1 MVNHLAV
8 WTALFFASASQAA
21 FGTIAYNDPAMWMG
35 WVLLVISVPFLIFS
49 IVGRLQAPEQGATTE
64 RREREAT
71 EDRETTAERA
81 RLGLPLRTGG
91 SPAFEVEALHGIT
104 GQRITRVE
112 PGETIRI
119 HIRARHGFRFN
130 RHFRFHHIELRDQY
144 NHAIGPSI
152 LLEQFHMRNNHTEI
166 RRTIDIP
173 ENIGDATEIKI
184 FVSVDM
190 ERT

>member
-8 WTALFFASASQAA
+8 WAALFFASASQAA

-35 WVLLVISVPFLIFS
+35 WVLLVISIPFLIFS
-49 IVGRLQAPEQGATTE
+49 IVGRLKAPEEGAAE
-64 RREREAT
+64 EEAAG
-71 EDRETTAERA
+71 EDRETAAERA

-104 GQRITRVE
+104 GQRITRIE
-112 PGETIRI
+112 PGETIKVR
-119 HIRARHGFRFN
+119 IRARHGFRFN

-144 NHAIGPSI
+144 NHAIGPGI
-152 LLEQFHMRNNHTEI
+152 PLEQFHMRNNHTEI